1 MHVQSII
8 ELLTDMKN
16 EHMSV
21 LTSNEYKALSEAI
34 NILQFRFNGLDI
46 AEVLISDYVSGICTS
61 RSEIGDKLHEKGFLG
76 NDANIDILIKKGL
89 AGALEDN
96 MLESMWDTIE
106 DYISKNSKE
115 LEKR

>member
-1 MHVQSII
+1 MHIQEII
-8 ELLTDMKN
+8 ELLTDINMN
-16 EHMSV
+16 A

-34 NILQFRFNGLDI
+34 NILQFRFNGLDV
-46 AEVLISDYVSGICTS
+46 AEVLISDHVLEVRTT
-61 RSEIGDKLHEKGFLG
+61 RSEIGDKLHEKGFFG
-76 NDANIDILIKKGL
+76 NDVNIDILIEKGL

-106 DYISKNSKE
+106 DYISKNSEE